1 MRDDKM
7 PGRPSWSAGQMSMKS
22 DVTGQI
28 DSRFQLRHIARTAW
42 STKRYLNIDC

>member
-28 DSRFQLRHIARTAW
+28 DSRFQLRHIARTLERRGRPND
-42 STKRYLNIDC
+42 T

>member
-28 DSRFQLRHIARTAW
+28 DRDQQMKGAITA
-42 STKRYLNIDC
+42 